1 MYLKEVAYVI
11 LQKEVKVKIKW
22 FDLLEYTLV
31 GEKKTHCKTCDMN
44 CIAFKK
50 ILNVKFKNSDIT
62 KLELRQIKV
71 ANELQY
77 ISNATSV
84 FIPLIILRVL
94 PNIKLPG

>member
-11 LQKEVKVKIKW
+11 LKKEVKVKIEW
-22 FDLLEYTLV
+22 FDFLEYTLV
-31 GEKKTHCKTCDMN
+31 GEKKTRCKTYDIN

-50 ILNVKFKNSDIT
+50 ILNVTFKNSDIT
-62 KLELRQIKV
+62 KSELRQIKV

-77 ISNATSV
+77 ISNGTSV